1 MKKITPII
9 IGIFICVIVMVASY
23 FWATGLMDSVYAYR
37 SPLHNLPPLPGV
49 ALGKSN
55 TRTFVIVL
63 IDALRYDTSQNT
75 VVMPYLNQL
84 RNEGASALM
93 HSRPP
98 SYSEPGYSVIL
109 TGAWPD
115 LSDGPA
121 INLDYAEIPTF
132 TQDDIFSAAHRAGM
146 QTGISGFNWFEK
158 LVPQPA
164 VSMSFYTTGEDQVAD
179 RQVTDAAIP
188 WLQGGKYQLVLIHL
202 DQVDYAGHH
211 EGGPIDPRWNAAATR
226 ADGLLKEIAT
236 SMDLTK
242 DTLLVISDHGQIDVG
257 GHGGQDAIV
266 LLEPFVMVGKG
277 VVSGKYGDVQ
287 MVDIAP
293 TVSAILGTNITASNQ
308 GHPLVAMFDFTLTQ
322 VDNINKAL
330 TVQQAELMLA
340 YQKAIGHPVTI
351 AQSSDIVSASQA
363 GMDAARDSILNSQR
377 IPRGI
382 IAFIIVILFISLTA
396 WYARPYYNWNLI
408 GVIVYL
414 LVFNIKYI
422 FIDHKTYSLSSV
434 ISATNLITSTALT
447 TLIALFS
454 GWLLVILGTKIY
466 QLKPLKAASLT
477 LKFIFTIISLLSI
490 PILMHYV
497 INGAIVNW
505 ALPNFLFSFLGLIFL
520 IQTLVVAAIGLFFT
534 GISPL
539 LGYFAH
545 GK

>member
-277 VVSGKYGDVQ
+277 VVPGKYGDVQ

-505 ALPNFLFSFLGLIFL
+505 TLPNFLFSFLGLIFL